1 MTSNNPEKA
10 PGRKPATDPQA
21 GVVGGSALP
30 GQPGAALVTGAGKRL
45 GRSIALGLARA
56 GWDIAIHFQRSG
68 DEAQQVAN
76 EVRALNRRAVCLAA
90 DLSNEA
96 SVLEL
101 FVQARAQLGSI
112 RCLVNN
118 ASRFELDQPHDFS
131 MATLEEHM
139 RPNLAAPLLL
149 ARQLHAAAQEADHD
163 AVIINLLDQKLENL
177 NPDFFSYTLS
187 KAALLAATKMMAM
200 AFSPRVRVNGVSPGA
215 TLPSWEQSGI
225 GFEQAK
231 KIALLRESST
241 PEDIV
246 QAVVY
251 LAQAKAVTGVNLIV
265 DGGQH
270 LMPLDRDVMF
280 LTKRL

>member
-1 MTSNNPEKA
+1 MTTNKTENA
-10 PGRKPATDPQA
+10 TYGTPGSQARNAVMGDSATPIT
-21 GVVGGSALP
+21 
-30 GQPGAALVTGAGKRL
+30 PGAALVTGAGKRL

-56 GWDIAIHFQRSG
+56 GWDIAVHFHRSAS
-68 DEAQQVAN
+68 EAQQVSR
-76 EVRALNRRAVCLAA
+76 EIQALERRAVCIGA
-90 DLSNEA
+90 DLGDQA
-96 SVLEL
+96 SVLAL
-101 FVQARAQLGSI
+101 FDQARSQLGAI
-112 RCLVNN
+112 TCLVNN

-131 MATLEEHM
+131 MEKLEQHM

-149 ARQLHAAAQEADHD
+149 GRQLHAAALEAEHD

-215 TLPSWEQSGI
+215 TLPSWEQSGK

-231 KIALLRESST
+231 KIALLRESSA
-241 PEDIV
+241 PQDIV
-246 QAVVY
+246 DAVVY
-251 LAQAKAVTGVNLIV
+251 LARAKAVTGVNLIV

-270 LMPLDRDVMF
+270 LLPLNRDVMF
-280 LTKRL
+280 LTERF